1 MSSTFHHQV
10 NQSIAGGNMAVN
22 DNTRM
27 HKSNLELCQTLLN
40 QTNSIDHTAELMG
53 EGKSSNTKEW

>member
-1 MSSTFHHQV
+1 
-10 NQSIAGGNMAVN
+10 MAVN